1 MFIPEKTS
9 FLPFN
14 VIPFEDDVL
23 SLEVA
28 DSFYHSLSLEDLE
41 FSSQTYDA
49 INRIEKVYGTIKYK
63 FAKGNQSCAILN
75 KILKQHAM
83 EGLIQDS

>member
-1 MFIPEKTS
+1 MLDYHIMYIPRWTIECDDHMNTLNMFIPEKTT

-41 FSSQTYDA
+41 FSS
-49 INRIEKVYGTIKYK
+49 
-63 FAKGNQSCAILN
+63 
-75 KILKQHAM
+75 
-83 EGLIQDS
+83 